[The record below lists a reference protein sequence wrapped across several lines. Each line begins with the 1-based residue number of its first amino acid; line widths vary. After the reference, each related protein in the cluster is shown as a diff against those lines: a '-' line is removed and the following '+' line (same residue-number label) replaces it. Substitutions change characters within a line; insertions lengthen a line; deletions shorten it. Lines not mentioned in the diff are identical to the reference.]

1 VTFTDHLLRRPRAL
15 TARALS
21 CAAPSVASR
30 FALVGFYGMSPGL
43 LVGLCFGLRLRS
55 MLTRRGGPVQLPT
68 ADPPQVGTG
77 LEMEMT
83 HMVRPESES
92 ETI

>member
-1 VTFTDHLLRRPRAL
+1 
-15 TARALS
+15 
-21 CAAPSVASR
+21 
-30 FALVGFYGMSPGL
+30 MSPGL